1 MLRNFSPGFGN
12 LDPGAVPGRSG
23 ERCLHDLFDAVAA
36 RRGSAPAA
44 MDHGRTISYEELKAR
59 SDRLARRLYKAGV
72 SHGDR
77 VGVSGGRSLDALVAF
92 LGILKVGAAYLPL
105 DDTSPPRRLQAMRP
119 AHEKRI
125 LKQIPQTG
133 QGVTDG
139 GLRHAQ
145 STRRLGRAPG
155 AGQLSEYQEQASV
168 EFPDIVYVDMAH
180 ALKSLSR

>member
-1 MLRNFSPGFGN
+1 MADRRFLGVRRGLFFLVGTSRGTGTVLRNFSPGFGN
-12 LDPGAVPGRSG
+12 LDPGGVPGRSG

-59 SDRLARRLYKAGV
+59 SDRLAHRLYKAGV

-105 DDTSPPRRLQAMRP
+105 DDTSPPRRLQAM
-119 AHEKRI
+119 
-125 LKQIPQTG
+125 
-133 QGVTDG
+133 
-139 GLRHAQ
+139 
-145 STRRLGRAPG
+145 
-155 AGQLSEYQEQASV
+155 V
-168 EFPDIVYVDMAH
+168 E
-180 ALKSLSR
+180 